1 MLGMTI
7 IMVVNIVGATNH
19 KEMKIMNR
27 DELKAM
33 KHDLMKHYERMLI
46 NDTDGTLGAYSF
58 VDHLIMTID
67 FLQHEINDLRW
78 GNNK

>member
-1 MLGMTI
+1 
-7 IMVVNIVGATNH
+7 
-19 KEMKIMNR
+19 MNR

-46 NDTDGTLGAYSF
+46 NDTDGTLGVYSF

-67 FLQHEINDLRW
+67 FLQHEINDLKGEIINEYR
-78 GNNK
+78 